1 MEYEYSINT
10 LPLSQIT
17 LHYLI
22 LSFPQLWWVCTHTHW
37 IRNLSCIFNEL
48 QSKCSLSQIE
58 FLYLHLTWHFRAM
71 EVGRNYT
78 IKTHCVSWCAS
89 ALMYS
94 EYPSIAF
101 ILIDYYY
108 GWASTCALKL
118 VSGSDTA
125 LFMNTSVIQI
135 KCVNIYTCDEG
146 KPSLGSGLSLVF
158 QVYKIN
164 LFCK

>member
-1 MEYEYSINT
+1 MFNFKAQLWNTNTQSI
-10 LPLSQIT
+10 PCPSPKSPSIT
-17 LHYLI
+17 L
-22 LSFPQLWWVCTHTHW
+22 SFLFLNCGEFALTHW

-71 EVGRNYT
+71 EVGKNYT
-78 IKTHCVSWCAS
+78 IKMHCVSWCAS

-108 GWASTCALKL
+108 GWASTCALRL
-118 VSGSDTA
+118 VSGTDTE
-125 LFMNTSVIQI
+125 LFMNTNHPNKMCQYLYLHASIPKIQ
-135 KCVNIYTCDEG
+135 
-146 KPSLGSGLSLVF
+146 F
-158 QVYKIN
+158 
-164 LFCK
+164 